1 MLDGGKFLLSAQET
15 ATMLG
20 MSVATVWRRT
30 SDGTLPQPVRIGG
43 VTRWVRD
50 ELVEVISAAQAKRRT
65 SVGG

>member
-50 ELVEVISAAQAKRRT
+50 EVVEVISAAQAKRRT

>member
-1 MLDGGKFLLSAQET
+1 MADGGKFLLSAQET

>member
-30 SDGTLPQPVRIGG
+30 NDGTLPQPVRIGG

>member
-1 MLDGGKFLLSAQET
+1 MADGGKFLLSAQET

-30 SDGTLPQPVRIGG
+30 NDGTLPQPVRIGG

>member
-1 MLDGGKFLLSAQET
+1 MADGGKFLLSAQET

-30 SDGTLPQPVRIGG
+30 NDGTLPQPVRIGG

-50 ELVEVISAAQAKRRT
+50 ELIEVISAAQAKRRT

>member
-1 MLDGGKFLLSAQET
+1 
-15 ATMLG
+15 
-20 MSVATVWRRT
+20 VATVWRRT

>member
-1 MLDGGKFLLSAQET
+1 MADGGKFLLSAQEA